1 MYRLIN
7 LAGAVLLLII
17 IAPLMLLV
25 AVAIR
30 LDSRG
35 PAIFKQ
41 TRVGQFDRFFT
52 IYKFRTM
59 HVGTPD
65 LPSEMVQKDD
75 RRFTRLG
82 KFLRRLSID
91 ELPQLFNIVKGDMN
105 FIGPR
110 PALHNQYK
118 LIAMRKK
125 AGVNRLRPGV
135 TGWAQVN
142 GRDNIPLERKVELDK
157 FYLDHHS
164 LVLDLKILW
173 LTLVKSITGA
183 DLYGGK
189 QVSSVKREMSN

>member
-1 MYRLIN
+1 
-7 LAGAVLLLII
+7 
-17 IAPLMLLV
+17 
-25 AVAIR
+25 
-30 LDSRG
+30 
-35 PAIFKQ
+35 
-41 TRVGQFDRFFT
+41 
-52 IYKFRTM
+52 
-59 HVGTPD
+59 
-65 LPSEMVQKDD
+65 
-75 RRFTRLG
+75 
-82 KFLRRLSID
+82 
-91 ELPQLFNIVKGDMN
+91 MN